1 MPSEDAKK
9 LRFNKYQKSDKAP
22 FTIYAYLE
30 CWLEKTARCK
40 NDPENSSTTKVNE
53 HIPSDFLMSTIS
65 SFKSIGNKHKVY
77 REKDCLKKFCE
88 SFREDSMKTINFNK
102 KKMTLLTKEQQESN
116 ENAKT
121 CYICIERI

>member
-53 HIPSDFLMSTIS
+53 HIPSDFLMYTIS

-88 SFREDSMKTINFNK
+88 SFREDLMKTINFNK
-102 KKMTLLTKEQQESN
+102 KKWR
-116 ENAKT
+116 
-121 CYICIERI
+121 Y

>member
-65 SFKSIGNKHKVY
+65 SFKSIENKHKVY

-102 KKMTLLTKEQQESN
+102 KKWR
-116 ENAKT
+116 
-121 CYICIERI
+121 Y